1 MVVTDPLL
9 PHQPTP
15 AETKTMNDRR
25 LMYGVCTFCTAYGYA
40 RLVEPSYVIEQ
51 YYMLGDHGAYCPIQ
65 FR

>member
-1 MVVTDPLL
+1 
-9 PHQPTP
+9 
-15 AETKTMNDRR
+15 MNDRR